1 MKCSKKAKDNVYV
14 TGLSLLSPNLI
25 VFRTYK
31 QVGIN
36 NEHNLPSRN
45 STLFQ
50 RYVRRLIDVGTT
62 SCVYCVVVFIVYACL
77 RTNAKYNLIGAQ
89 GTQRLN
95 NKSL

>member
-1 MKCSKKAKDNVYV
+1 MKCSKKTKDNVYV

-50 RYVRRLIDVGTT
+50 RYLRRLIDVETT
-62 SCVYCVVVFIVYACL
+62 SCVYCVVVFIFYACL
-77 RTNAKYNLIGAQ
+77 RASAKYNLIGTQ
-89 GTQRLN
+89 GRQRLN